1 MNQIYQCILA
11 DFKQRTR
18 QQRFIVTLLL
28 MSVLT
33 LLYFPPP
40 DAQYQTLVINGY
52 RGIYNSAWIG
62 LCLAMLNVMFLPII
76 CFYLVKNA
84 LELDRQSHTCEL
96 IAATPINKQA
106 FVFAKWAVNIFI
118 LLIIVFVMLLTSLF
132 IQMYYGES
140 YQFDVWA
147 FLWPQLVFVLPL
159 LFAISS
165 IAILFESI
173 KWLRGG
179 LGNVAYFFLW
189 VGFITQSIE
198 GVSGIGAILE
208 NLESEVAT
216 RFPTEQGM
224 SNIGITTNNAVNTF
238 LWDGF
243 TPSSAYLVGMLPLL
257 GLSLIGLTLAFW
269 CFDRFSHTPAKRMK
283 KNFPLSIHLAKVA
296 TLLDTLFITAT
307 KSFAFTRFFRLEL
320 KLMLKGQTNSWI
332 IGLLVLNMGQLF
344 VSQELL
350 ISALIPLSLLWCVLV
365 ISPLGQLEKQ
375 ANTLEIMT
383 YSKRTPILQNTA
395 SLIAGCT
402 VLLIACFGAF
412 ARLIIMAEWLLI
424 IQLCIGIVFMVSLA
438 YFCGAFTQTKR
449 MFEVLFPAIWYLGP
463 IQTGLYLDFI
473 GVNSQASWHAGMP
486 YYFLACAA
494 TMVTLTMSV
503 KQTR

>member
-1 MNQIYQCILA
+1 MKQIWQCIIA

-40 DAQYQTLVINGY
+40 DAQYQTLVISGY
-52 RGIYNSAWIG
+52 RGVYNSAWIG

-84 LELDRQSHTCEL
+84 LELDRQSNTCEL
-96 IAATPINKQA
+96 IAATPINTHA
-106 FVFAKWAVNIFI
+106 FVFAKWTVNLFI
-118 LLIIVFVMLLTSLF
+118 LLIIVLVMLLTSLF

-140 YQFDVWA
+140 YQLNIWPFV
-147 FLWPQLVFVLPL
+147 WPQLVFVLPL

-179 LGNVAYFFLW
+179 LGNVVYFFLW
-189 VGFITQSIE
+189 IGFITQNIE
-198 GVSGIGAILE
+198 GMSGIGAILE
-208 NLESEVAT
+208 NLETEVAT
-216 RFPTEQGM
+216 RFPAQQGM
-224 SNIGITTNNAVNTF
+224 SNIGITISNSVNTF

-243 TPSSAYLVGMLPLL
+243 TPSSHYLVGMLPLL
-257 GLSLIGLTLAFW
+257 GISLVGLILAFW
-269 CFDRFSHTPAKRMK
+269 CFDRFSNTSTTPIKESSV
-283 KNFPLSIHLAKVA
+283 LVSYIEKVA
-296 TLLDTLFITAT
+296 TMLDTLFIAAT
-307 KSFAFTRFFRLEL
+307 KSFSFTRFFRLEL
-320 KLMLKGQTNSWI
+320 KLMLKGQTNSWF
-332 IGLLVLNMGQLF
+332 IGLLVFNVCQLF
-344 VSQELL
+344 VSQQLL
-350 ISALIPLSLLWCVLV
+350 MSAFIPLSLLWCVLV

-383 YSKRTPILQNTA
+383 YNKRTPILQNTA
-395 SLIAGCT
+395 SLSAGCA
-402 VLLIACFGAF
+402 VLVLACFGAF
-412 ARLIIMAEWLLI
+412 TRLIIMTEWLML
-424 IQLCIGIVFMVSLA
+424 IQLCIAIIFITSLA
-438 YFCGAFTQTKR
+438 YFCGAFAQTKR